1 MSDNKS
7 KAYKKNKKEAK
18 RCKSVLI
25 AQSKKQQKKQEN
37 E

>member
-18 RCKSVLI
+18 RCKCFSHT
-25 AQSKKQQKKQEN
+25 KQETTKKAS